1 MPRFTARLAE
11 IRSELGICGRKYTQS
26 SLANDAGIVL
36 RTLQSAEY
44 GNEVSYDTYRKIVEA
59 LRRRKVKKEK
69 SEYRADGGNAQ
80 HVPLDTT
87 GLVVSERAEDGM
99 LKHPSTLHEPDD
111 RYRLFLKHSKA
122 CITERDV
129 KLYLDKGRELD
140 QSQYERFL
148 KEPRAQDFLPGI
160 SILHQRS
167 GDEDWEWFLM
177 AWLSNR
183 EAFRLVRVGREVVG
197 LSGILPL
204 TKDAYDAVRAGRL
217 AYLDITS
224 DQILPSSNYL
234 LLESGNEVTN
244 TNRKFSDVTSLIQTT
259 VFCHMAT
266 LIDDVNQSDLRIIS
280 FGYIPESQDRLIA
293 NGFEVLD
300 TRMAKYGFTLLEFKF
315 DPDGRGENLA
325 ASYLSFA
332 IRILRNRIDR
342 GL

>member
-1 MPRFTARLAE
+1 LKSFRKELGLSQLSLAVNAE
-11 IRSELGICGRKYTQS
+11 I
-26 SLANDAGIVL
+26 AP
-36 RTLQSAEY
+36 RTLQKAER
-44 GNEVSYDTYRKIVEA
+44 GENVDHSTFHKIMET
-59 LRRRKVKKEK
+59 LRLSKRQKDEEQVDARRGTNGAGEELDVAAFLVQEK
-69 SEYRADGGNAQ
+69 S
-80 HVPLDTT
+80 
-87 GLVVSERAEDGM
+87 EDGM
-99 LKHPSTLHEPDD
+99 LNHPATLHEPDD
-111 RYRLFLKHSKA
+111 RYRLYLKHSKA
-122 CITERDV
+122 CLSERD
-129 KLYLDKGRELD
+129 LELFLDKGRELD

-148 KEPRAQDFLPGI
+148 KEPDAQDFLPGI
-160 SILHQRS
+160 SILQQKS
-167 GDEDWEWFLM
+167 SDEDWEWFMM

-183 EAFRLVRVGREVVG
+183 EAFRIVRVGTEVVG

-204 TKDAYDAVRAGRL
+204 TRDAYDAVRAGRL
-217 AYLDITS
+217 AYMDITS

-266 LIDDVNQSDLRIIS
+266 MIDDVNQSDLRIIS

-300 TRMAKYGFTLLEFKF
+300 TRMAKYGFKLLEFTF
-315 DPDGRGENLA
+315 DPEGLGENLE

-332 IRILRNRIDR
+332 LRILRNRIDR